1 MSLTSYIS
9 PVILWSDQKP
19 RMCQSKIKCFPF
31 VLFFKKTDVKSYVE
45 KFAFA
50 MNQYLQALS
59 GIVPIFNYMVG
70 SIKTALGKQQYC

>member
-1 MSLTSYIS
+1 M
-9 PVILWSDQKP
+9 
-19 RMCQSKIKCFPF
+19 
-31 VLFFKKTDVKSYVE
+31 LFFKKTDVKSYVE

-70 SIKTALGKQQYC
+70 SIRTALGKQQYC